1 MCVCMCVIEY
11 VCACLSEYAHTDIQT
26 DAHADTHIHGH
37 THTQDA
43 HAHIL
48 THARIHIRKHTQTRT
63 HTRTKNRARL
73 ILTPCFL
80 NIRRYGH
87 YGYGC
92 VQETSLHALRQTQ
105 STLQQNGTLAELQ
118 TEHLSPPLIN
128 QMPSG
133 FSLILLRPHRP
144 TQ

>member
-1 MCVCMCVIEY
+1 M
-11 VCACLSEYAHTDIQT
+11 STHTQIYKQT
-26 DAHADTHIHGH
+26 HTQTHTSTD

-105 STLQQNGTLAELQ
+105 STLQHNGTLAALQ
-118 TEHLSPPLIN
+118 TSIFLLLSSIRCLRVSRSSFYDHTGPLN
-128 QMPSG
+128 E
-133 FSLILLRPHRP
+133 HRP
-144 TQ
+144 CMW

>member
-1 MCVCMCVIEY
+1 MSTQTQIY
-11 VCACLSEYAHTDIQT
+11 KQTHTQT
-26 DAHADTHIHGH
+26 HTSTDTH

-128 QMPSG
+128 QMPRVSRSSFYDHTG
-133 FSLILLRPHRP
+133 PLNEHRP
-144 TQ
+144 CIW